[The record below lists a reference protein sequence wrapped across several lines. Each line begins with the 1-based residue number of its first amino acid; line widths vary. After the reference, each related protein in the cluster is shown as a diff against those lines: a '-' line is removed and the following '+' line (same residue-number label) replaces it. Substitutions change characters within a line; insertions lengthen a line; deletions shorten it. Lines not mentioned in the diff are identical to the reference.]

1 MRARRKTLL
10 KYAVAVAAVLCCGTP
25 AAFAQDEDETSKADD
40 EAIDEVVVYARRAG
54 DPVDLDAL
62 YQSQLRKRIMDD
74 YMKQQRLREREEW
87 RSSLSTEVESPSRI
101 RWGYDPAAE
110 LRMRRET
117 DLMDLPIEGERAAS
131 IFRVEF

>member
-1 MRARRKTLL
+1 MLALRNTLL
-10 KYAVAVAAVLCCGTP
+10 KYAVAVAAMLLCVTP
-25 AAFAQDEDETSKADD
+25 ITLAQDEDEKSEADD
-40 EAIDEVVVYARRAG
+40 ESIDEVVVYARRSG

-87 RSSLSTEVESPSRI
+87 RSSLSKEVESPSRI

>member
-1 MRARRKTLL
+1 MRALRNTLL
-10 KYAVAVAAVLCCGTP
+10 KYAAAGAAMLLCVTP
-25 AAFAQDEDETSKADD
+25 ASLAQDEDEQSEAED
-40 EAIDEVVVYARRAG
+40 ESIDEVVVYARRSG

-87 RSSLSTEVESPSRI
+87 RSSLSREIESPSRI

-117 DLMDLPIEGERAAS
+117 DLMDLPFETERAAT
-131 IFRVEF
+131 ILRVEF